1 MNENTILR
9 TVPAANDLHKVP
21 GFDPM
26 KYLRKAVNENGEP
39 VMRLELRYQRLWF
52 RLACPKGR
60 MLLNPLRV
68 TDQLAIFE
76 AKVFFHQDDATPASC
91 FTANKAAKE
100 TPGYIR
106 AAQDEALTVALDNA
120 GFGIQLCDVTQT
132 SNGSNN
138 GSPAPRVQ
146 MNSGKQEAPVPASV
160 QTEPVRET
168 PAAQILE
175 ERPPAPESTPVS
187 SDQTTKPPAA
197 AEPASEPVPVKQTA
211 PAPETAPVSQE
222 APAPETAPAAQP
234 AVPVQTLE
242 DLAAGSGSD
251 PVPAPQNEPSAPP
264 ASVKRQEP
272 LEADQR
278 EEPAAS
284 DGQQSAVLTM
294 LNFSAQGEETAAPA
308 DEAPEQAETPPQAA
322 PSYTEDMSVEEICQ
336 VMTLEEAG
344 AIVVPRG
351 PNTGWTMAQVAERR
365 PSSLRFF
372 ITPFYECSNSQKAAA
387 TLLLQDIE
395 MKKAG

>member
-1 MNENTILR
+1 
-9 TVPAANDLHKVP
+9 
-21 GFDPM
+21 
-26 KYLRKAVNENGEP
+26 
-39 VMRLELRYQRLWF
+39 MRLELRYQRLWF

-120 GFGIQLCDVTQT
+120 GFGIQLCDVTQP
-132 SNGSNN
+132 SDGSNN

-146 MNSGKQEAPVPASV
+146 MNSGKQEAPVSASV
-160 QTEPVRET
+160 QTEPVREA
-168 PAAQILE
+168 PAAHTQE
-175 ERPPAPESTPVS
+175 ERQPAPEPAPVS
-187 SDQTTKPPAA
+187 PVQA
-197 AEPASEPVPVKQTA
+197 AEPASEPVPAKQTA
-211 PAPETAPVSQE
+211 PVPVSQD
-222 APAPETAPAAQP
+222 APAPEPTPAAQP
-234 AVPVQTLE
+234 AASDQTLE

-251 PVPAPQNEPSAPP
+251 PAPAPQNEPAVPP
-264 ASVKRQEP
+264 APVEHQEP

-294 LNFSAQGEETAAPA
+294 LNFSAQGEEAAAPA
-308 DEAPEQAETPPQAA
+308 DEAPEQVETPPQAA

-336 VMTLEEAG
+336 VMTLEEAR

-372 ITPFYECSNSQKAAA
+372 ITQFYECSNSQKAAA
-387 TLLLQDIE
+387 TLLLQDLE